1 MNDALNLYSNNHNV
15 SSISG
20 YSFPI
25 NNKKKEYYFLRLLK
39 VGGGQPEKDLGVS
52 SKKMEIKY

>member
-1 MNDALNLYSNNHNV
+1 MNDALNLYSNYHNV

-25 NNKKKEYYFLRLLK
+25 NNKKREYYFLRLTESWGWATWKRSWRLF
-39 VGGGQPEKDLGVS
+39 EKDGN
-52 SKKMEIKY
+52 KY

>member
-25 NNKKKEYYFLRLLK
+25 KNKKKEYYFLRLTECW
-39 VGGGQPEKDLGVS
+39 GGQLGKDLGIFR
-52 SKKMEIKY
+52 KRWK